1 MKNLNKDAGKK
12 DEVKIVVVQEVN
24 ERVDVNA
31 PEGHVVLIKGNLME
45 EVEQCGLCLASLSEG
60 PATRYEH
67 PINDNCTGF
76 NLHASCLA
84 FYIDNHLTKN
94 TNLVCLRCK
103 LDLSPFHT
111 HRQQLTPLEM
121 AERRVQ
127 LAEQRVRLEIAERAE
142 NPFRRLPLFTY
153 IIHGVVA
160 GHTVIRIVTNRPDY
174 EDLAKLGLCT
184 IYAYSRDAPY
194 LRRVICG
201 GTRKRRGTRKGGAN
215 QLVIIH
221 VRHPTQ
227 ALIET
232 LEYKFGKS
240 KEIKPAS
247 LNTVDLSEWIHT
259 AYPSV

>member
-1 MKNLNKDAGKK
+1 
-12 DEVKIVVVQEVN
+12 
-24 ERVDVNA
+24 
-31 PEGHVVLIKGNLME
+31 ME

-60 PATRYEH
+60 PVTRYEH
-67 PINDNCTGF
+67 PINGNCTGF

-111 HRQQLTPLEM
+111 HRQLTPLEM

-127 LAEQRVRLEIAERAE
+127 LAEQRVRVVRERLEMAERAE
-142 NPFRRLPLFTY
+142 NPFRHLPLFTD
-153 IIHGVVA
+153 IIHGLVA
-160 GHTVIRIVTNRPDY
+160 GHTFIRIVTNRPDY

-184 IYAYSRDAPY
+184 IYAYSRAAPY
-194 LRRVICG
+194 LRRVIRG

-227 ALIET
+227 ALLET
-232 LEYKFGKS
+232 LEHKFGKS

-247 LNTVDLSEWIHT
+247 LNIVDLSEWIHT